1 MLSYPVPRGK
11 AQERIY
17 NALLEYPQYPGIIN
31 RELSLLTDM
40 SPRNVT
46 RTLLILEKKGKIKIV
61 RPSRIRRFVY
71 VL

>member
-1 MLSYPVPRGK
+1 MIPYAAAPDK
-11 AQERIY
+11 APERIF
-17 NALLEYPQYPGIIN
+17 NALAANPKHHAINN
-31 RELSLLTDM
+31 RELSLLADM

-46 RTLLILEKKGKIKIV
+46 RMLKLLEKQKKIKIA